1 MTLLDGNLES
11 LAKYIGS
18 NKLRELF
25 DKTRELVDK
34 IIFHSL

>member
-18 NKLRELF
+18 NKLRELS
-25 DKTRELVDK
+25 DKARDLLDK
-34 IIFHSL
+34 IIFH